1 MILPSNHLPSST
13 EGEEVDAL
21 FGKGTDDVI
30 FRWMPLP
37 NAMIVPK
44 ITMEEDLH
52 NPLKI
57 IGIIGWRQISG
68 FPAGGNACQFSL
80 QIVKDGKVST
90 LV

>member
-1 MILPSNHLPSST
+1 LI
-13 EGEEVDAL
+13 EGEVGDTL
-21 FGKGTDDVI
+21 FGKGNNDVVPG
-30 FRWMPLP
+30 WMPLP

-44 ITMEEDLH
+44 ITLEEDLH

-68 FPAGGNACQFSL
+68 FRAGGNACQFFL